1 VLAMLRRLPISY
13 IAGAFVVDLTG
24 DAASCCGCPRL
35 ARLMLALSF
44 LLFLFAMRNVTSV
57 TDAVVYLRASSV
69 CLCVDCRC

>member
-1 VLAMLRRLPISY
+1 MLAMLRRLPISY

-44 LLFLFAMRNVTSV
+44 LLCFAMRNVTSV